1 MRRALVTPGAAP
13 CTLSSFE
20 RRLDVDGH
28 IATGLL
34 GAIRPDIARLPESG
48 IVEIVNAGRGK
59 PDLIQLWIGEG
70 DRATPPF
77 VAEAANRALAEGQ
90 TFYTWQRGIPPLRE
104 ALAGYVSRLA
114 GVAVPAGRI
123 YVTIGGMQAIM
134 MTMQALLSPGD
145 EVVMPVPVWPNIFS
159 AVEIAGG
166 RTVPVPIGVENG
178 RWRLDLDRLFAACG
192 PKTRA
197 LFLNSPGNPTG
208 WMLTAEEQK
217 AILEFCR
224 ARGIWIVADEVYAR
238 FVYDRPVAPSFLAI
252 ATPEDR
258 LVVVNTFS
266 KNWAMTGWR
275 IGWIVASEELGQVF
289 ENLQQFNTSGVPTF
303 LQYGAV
309 AAIEQGE
316 AFVEN
321 QVEHCRTA
329 RDLVIGRLSESSR
342 VRLTRPDG
350 AFYLFFSVEGE
361 PDSRALALR
370 LLHEANVGLAPGSAF
385 GPGGEGHLRLC
396 FAGSIA
402 LLETAMERLV
412 PALS

>member
-1 MRRALVTPGAAP
+1 M
-13 CTLSSFE
+13 
-20 RRLDVDGH
+20 DGH

-34 GAIRPDIARLPESG
+34 GAIRPDIAGLPESG
-48 IVEIVNAGRGK
+48 IVEVVNAGRGK
-59 PDLIQLWIGEG
+59 PDLIQLWVGEG
-70 DRATPPF
+70 DQPTPSFIADAAT
-77 VAEAANRALAEGQ
+77 RALAEGH

-104 ALAGYVSRLA
+104 ALARYVSRISGA
-114 GVAVPAGRI
+114 AVPAEKI

-134 MTMQALLSPGD
+134 MTMQALITPGD

-159 AVEIAGG
+159 SVEIAGG
-166 RTVPVPIGVENG
+166 CTVPVEIGVENG

-208 WMLTAEEQK
+208 WTLTAEEQR

-224 ARGIWIVADEVYAR
+224 PRGIWIVADEVYAR
-238 FVYDRPVAPSFLAI
+238 FVYDRPAAPSFLAV
-252 ATPEDR
+252 AEPEDR

-275 IGWIVASEELGQVF
+275 IGWVVASKELGQVY
-289 ENLQQFNTSGVPTF
+289 ENLQQFNTSGVSTF
-303 LQYGAV
+303 LQYGAL
-309 AAIEQGE
+309 AAIEEGE
-316 AFVEN
+316 PFV
-321 QVEHCRTA
+321 QSQIDRCRTA
-329 RDLVIGRLSESSR
+329 RDLVIGRLSSSPR
-342 VRLTRPDG
+342 VRLIRPDG
-350 AFYLFFSVEGE
+350 AFYLFFGVDGE

-370 LLHEANVGLAPGSAF
+370 LLHDANVGLAPGSAF

-396 FAGSIA
+396 FAGSIDR
-402 LLETAMERLV
+402 LETAMDRLL

>member
-1 MRRALVTPGAAP
+1 
-13 CTLSSFE
+13 
-20 RRLDVDGH
+20 LDVDGH

-48 IVEIVNAGRGK
+48 IVEVVNAGRGK
-59 PDLIQLWIGEG
+59 PDLIQLWVGEG
-70 DRATPPF
+70 DQPTPAF
-77 VAEAANRALAEGQ
+77 IGEAANRALTEGQ

-104 ALAGYVSRLA
+104 ALAGYVSRVA
-114 GVAVPAGRI
+114 GASVPAGRI

-134 MTMQALLSPGD
+134 MTMQALIVPGD
-145 EVVMPVPVWPNIFS
+145 EIVMPVPVWPNIFS
-159 AVEIAGG
+159 AVDIAGG

-208 WMLTAEEQK
+208 WTLTAEEQK
-217 AILEFCR
+217 RILEFCR
-224 ARGIWIVADEVYAR
+224 PLGIWIVADEVYAR
-238 FVYDRPVAPSFLAI
+238 FVYDRPAAPSFLAI
-252 ATPEDR
+252 AEPEDR

-275 IGWIVASEELGQVF
+275 IGWVVASEELGQVY
-289 ENLQQFNTSGVPTF
+289 ENLQQFNTSGVSTF
-303 LQYGAV
+303 LQHGAV
-309 AAIEQGE
+309 AAVEQGE
-316 AFVEN
+316 PFIQS
-321 QVEHCRTA
+321 QVERCRTA
-329 RDLVIGRLSESSR
+329 RDLVISRLSESPR
-342 VRLTRPDG
+342 VRLIRPDG
-350 AFYLFFSVEGE
+350 AFYLFFGVDGE

-396 FAGSIA
+396 FAGS
-402 LLETAMERLV
+402 LDRLETAMERLL

>member
-1 MRRALVTPGAAP
+1 M
-13 CTLSSFE
+13 
-20 RRLDVDGH
+20 DGH
-28 IATGLL
+28 IAAGLL
-34 GAIRPDIARLPESG
+34 GGIRPDIARLPESG
-48 IVEIVNAGRGK
+48 IVEVVNAGRGK
-59 PDLIQLWIGEG
+59 PGLIPLWVGEG
-70 DRATPPF
+70 DQPTPAF
-77 VAEAANRALAEGQ
+77 IAEAANRALLEGQ

-104 ALAGYVSRLA
+104 ALAGYVGRIA
-114 GVAVPAGRI
+114 GTTVSPSRI

-134 MTMQALLSPGD
+134 MTMQALVGPGD
-145 EVVMPVPVWPNIFS
+145 EVVLPAPVWPNIFS

-178 RWRLDLDRLFAACG
+178 HWRLDLDRLFAACG
-192 PKTRA
+192 PRTRA

-208 WMLTAEEQK
+208 WTLTAEEQK
-217 AILEFCR
+217 AILDFCR

-238 FVYDRPVAPSFLAI
+238 FVYDRPVAPSFLSI
-252 ATPEDR
+252 AAPQDR

-275 IGWIVASEELGQVF
+275 IGWVVASEELGQVY

-303 LQYGAV
+303 LQHGAV

-316 AFVEN
+316 DFIQS
-321 QVEHCRTA
+321 QVDRCRTA
-329 RDLVIGRLSESSR
+329 RDLVIGRLSEAPR

-350 AFYLFFSVEGE
+350 AFYLFFRVEGE

-396 FAGSIA
+396 FAGSVER
-402 LLETAMERLV
+402 LQTAMDRLL